1 MSQKAL
7 SGGTELELPLLV
19 LLLPLVL
26 PPEDPPPDEELS
38 GALFAAFVV
47 KIFGTRWK
55 TAVSGSETAIRADP
69 ELMTVTD
76 ILCGFKD
83 GKGVSPDPST
93 VQISWL
99 ADADWMTHW

>member
-1 MSQKAL
+1 ML
-7 SGGTELELPLLV
+7 
-19 LLLPLVL
+19 L
-26 PPEDPPPDEELS
+26 PPEDPPLDEELS
-38 GALFAAFVV
+38 GTLLAAFVAW
-47 KIFGTRWK
+47 IFGIRWK

-69 ELMTVTD
+69 ELITVTE

-83 GKGVSPDPST
+83 GSGVSPEPST